1 MWRARKR
8 KKASGARTP
17 PPHSLLREALPSLD
31 DLFHK
36 RAGFTVGVPRPKWTR
51 TETGSSTGS
60 PWLPHMV
67 MVFCDSWVTS
77 VVLALREQT
86 HLFRV
91 LQVPSSSLATGVA
104 TKHDGDVVHVESQGS
119 GAPAQEGQPLIFP
132 VGVLLV
138 CV

>member
-8 KKASGARTP
+8 KKASRGRTP
-17 PPHSLLREALPSLD
+17 PPHSLSREALPSLD

-104 TKHDGDVVHVESQGS
+104 TSMTVMLSMLS
-119 GAPAQEGQPLIFP
+119 PRGAEPTPKKASL
-132 VGVLLV
+132 
-138 CV
+138 

>member
-8 KKASGARTP
+8 KKASGGRTP
-17 PPHSLLREALPSLD
+17 PPHSLSRKALPSLD

-36 RAGFTVGVPRPKWTR
+36 RAGFTVGVPQPKWTR

-67 MVFCDSWVTS
+67 MVFCDSRVTS
-77 VVLALREQT
+77 VVLAPREQT

-104 TKHDGDVVHVESQGS
+104 TNMTVMLSMLS
-119 GAPAQEGQPLIFP
+119 PRGAEPPAKKARL
-132 VGVLLV
+132 
-138 CV
+138 